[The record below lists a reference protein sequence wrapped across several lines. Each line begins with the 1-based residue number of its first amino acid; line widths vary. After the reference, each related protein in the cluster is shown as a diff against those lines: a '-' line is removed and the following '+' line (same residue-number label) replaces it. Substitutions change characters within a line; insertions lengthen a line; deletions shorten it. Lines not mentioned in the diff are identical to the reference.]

1 MEPRA
6 ESLPECFLV
15 SSPSLSA
22 NGEARWETLVRQY
35 QGGLRKRIWRLLE
48 RLGQPVN
55 RELVEEIVQDVYCRL
70 LLQESLRRWRGRTL
84 AELLGYVGTIADRTV
99 FDHLRVA
106 QTGQRHGIR
115 EVRMGRRLEQLPD
128 PRQNPER
135 DLLQAE
141 TRRLVLRRCHD
152 ASARAGR
159 RRNVW
164 VARLALLEGW
174 TNREIAGAA
183 GGRLS
188 PGNVACL
195 VHRLRRR
202 LVREGLT
209 PRRWKRRRA
218 V

>member
-48 RLGQPVN
+48 RLGHPPK
-55 RELVEEIVQDVYCRL
+55 REQVEEIVQDVYCRL
-70 LLQESLRRWRGRTL
+70 LLQESLRRWRGRTVG
-84 AELLGYVGTIADRTV
+84 ELMGYVGTIADRTV

-106 QTGQRHGIR
+106 QTGRRHGIR

-209 PRRWKRRRA
+209 PRRSKRRRA